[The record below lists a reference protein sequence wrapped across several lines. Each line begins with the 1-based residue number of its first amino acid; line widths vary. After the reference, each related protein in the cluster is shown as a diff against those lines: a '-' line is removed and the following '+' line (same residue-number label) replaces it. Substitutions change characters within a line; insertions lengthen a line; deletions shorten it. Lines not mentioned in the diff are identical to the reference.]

1 MDRVK
6 LTTALIL
13 CLFATV
19 LAGCSSGGAYPTLP
33 GLGGLG
39 QKTLT
44 PEEQQAKI
52 KQLAA
57 DQAAAG
63 GAVQPAVLTQPAP
76 AQ

>member
-1 MDRVK
+1 MRPARFAG
-6 LTTALIL
+6 LALL
-13 CLFATV
+13 GFLAVCLG
-19 LAGCSSGGAYPTLP
+19 GCASEASYPVLP

-52 KQLAA
+52 KELASA
-57 DQAAAG
+57 QGAAAS
-63 GAVQPAVLTQPAP
+63 AQPAVMTQPAP